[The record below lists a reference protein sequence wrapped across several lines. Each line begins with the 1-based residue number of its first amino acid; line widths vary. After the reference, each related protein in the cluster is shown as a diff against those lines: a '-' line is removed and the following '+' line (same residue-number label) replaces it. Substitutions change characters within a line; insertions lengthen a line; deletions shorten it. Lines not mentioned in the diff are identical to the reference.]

1 MAAITRLFV
10 ILALLIPPSFASAQD
25 SPEDVEELAGHQI
38 VIDGPFSEHALS
50 IDGRKVHEDAFI
62 AIQHRG
68 SIDDVDFLVGTSSA
82 GGNACEGSPFVISAT
97 ADGEATFEGP
107 IDSCAFMNVTI
118 EKDRVLFATDP
129 LPDRES
135 ERWEWAPGA
144 GIRQIANEAFVADTS
159 KGWAEV
165 ESASHPSELMGF
177 GDLSPQIDDL
187 LGQDRQTF
195 AELIVG
201 IGSGTFENGYFVGTA
216 CPKFICLEA
225 GAMIATNPEEQTI
238 YLAWKP
244 EGEEII
250 VRPAVGE
257 WPKPARLALRD
268 WAAQWE

>member
-1 MAAITRLFV
+1 MTAITRLFV
-10 ILALLIPPSFASAQD
+10 ILALLIMPGFASAED
-25 SPEDVEELAGHQI
+25 GPEDVEDLAGHRL
-38 VIDGPFSEHALS
+38 VVSGPFSERILS
-50 IDGRKVHEDAFI
+50 IDGRKVHEDAI
-62 AIQHRG
+62 IIIQHRG
-68 SIDDVDFLVGTSSA
+68 SIDGVDFVVGTSSA
-82 GGNACEGSPFVISAT
+82 GGNACEGSPFVISAQ
-97 ADGEATFEGP
+97 ADAEAKFEGP

-135 ERWEWAPGA
+135 ERWEWRPKTGL
-144 GIRQIANEAFVADTS
+144 RQIANEAFVAEPS

-187 LGQDRQTF
+187 LGRDRQTF

-201 IGSGTFENGYFVGTA
+201 IGSGTFENGYFIGSA

-225 GAMIATNPEEQTI
+225 GALIAADATEQAV
-238 YLAWKP
+238 YLAWKQ
-244 EGEEII
+244 EGGKII

-268 WAAQWE
+268 WAAQWD